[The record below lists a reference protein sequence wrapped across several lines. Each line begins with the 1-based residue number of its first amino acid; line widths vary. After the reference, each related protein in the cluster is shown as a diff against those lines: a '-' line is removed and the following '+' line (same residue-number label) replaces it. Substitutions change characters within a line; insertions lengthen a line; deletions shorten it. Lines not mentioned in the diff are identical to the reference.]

1 MTHTSAPQPPDVSTS
16 HNAHQMEPPPSYN
29 DVMENLL
36 NEYNANED
44 NASFS
49 ESNESIIGSLENKSK
64 AAKGAVG

>member
-1 MTHTSAPQPPDVSTS
+1 MD
-16 HNAHQMEPPPSYN
+16 PPPSYN